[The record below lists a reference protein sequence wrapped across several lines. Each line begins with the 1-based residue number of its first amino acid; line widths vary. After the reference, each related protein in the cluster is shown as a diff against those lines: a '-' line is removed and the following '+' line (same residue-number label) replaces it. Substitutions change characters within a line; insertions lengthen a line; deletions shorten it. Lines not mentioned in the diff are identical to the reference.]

1 MSLPSTSTGHRPGP
15 LDNGVLVFPST
26 FLSIQ
31 NSMDRMVSS
40 LKVSKPVHEVCIK
53 INLCDYR
60 SAESGATSDPRVV
73 KALVLAIFRAYNDPH
88 VSLVETDSSG
98 TKCETL
104 FSMLGFRKLESDL
117 GLTLLNL
124 RRSEWLEVPVQGS
137 HFSKISVPKPVIESD
152 LVVNHPKLKTH
163 GKTKITVALKN
174 MFGCVRDKY
183 KAKYHPFL
191 DEVIVDINRAIGTD
205 NIIVDGIIGMEGWGP
220 TYGVPKQVGLLIG
233 GRNPVSVDSF
243 CASLMGFSPNSI
255 RHISLAERAGLGP
268 IKYNLLGEFDQSNI
282 GKYEFKFDRIRY
294 LLRRTVEGQIS

>member
-1 MSLPSTSTGHRPGP
+1 MILKNAEAEHRPRP
-15 LDNGVLVFPST
+15 HDNDVLVFPST
-26 FLSIQ
+26 FQDIQ
-31 NSMDRMVSS
+31 RCMERLVSS
-40 LKVSKPVHEVCIK
+40 LKVSRPVREVCIK

-73 KALVLAIFRAYNDPH
+73 KALVSAILREYNNPH

-104 FSMLGFRKLESDL
+104 FSILGFRKLESDL
-117 GLTLLNL
+117 GLSLINL
-124 RRSEWLEVPVQGS
+124 RRSEWLEVPVKGS
-137 HFSKISVPKPVIESD
+137 HFNKIFVPKPVIESD

-191 DEVIVDINRAIGTD
+191 DEVIVDINQVVKSD

-220 TYGVPKQVGLLIG
+220 TYGAPKHVGLLIG

-243 CASLMGFSPNSI
+243 CASLMGFAPISI
-255 RHISLAERAGLGP
+255 RHISLAEQAGLGL
-268 IKYNLLGEFDQSNI
+268 IKYNLLGEFDLRNI
-282 GKYEFKFDRIRY
+282 KKYEFKFDRIRY
-294 LLRRTVEGQIS
+294 LLRKTVEGQIS